1 MIRVIPVSKWGK
13 SNDDLQQ
20 IYNDSFPIDERREWK
35 EIKKLIDHP
44 NFILNQV
51 FDEQKSIGLITL
63 WHLPGF
69 TFIEHFAIKNSFQGH
84 GIGSQVLMQIIE
96 AKSTKMILEV
106 DEPTTE
112 LTKRRIT
119 FYERLGFSVCENIY
133 YQPPYSL
140 GQNEV
145 KMLLMCYP
153 EKITPL
159 EFDAIKTQLYRE
171 VYGRV

>member
-13 SNDDLQQ
+13 SNNDLQQ

-63 WHLPGF
+63 WHLLDF
-69 TFIEHFAIKNSFQGH
+69 TFIEHFAIKESFQGN
-84 GIGSQVLMQIIE
+84 GIGTQVITHLING
-96 AKSTKMILEV
+96 KSTKIILEV

-133 YQPPYSL
+133 YQPPYSS

-145 KMLLMCYP
+145 KMLLMSYP
-153 EKITPL
+153 DKINSS
-159 EFDAIKTQLYRE
+159 EFNEIKTQLYKE